1 MMKTHYLSKDERERG
16 RQHFLRWSGLNGMGF
31 SFLGDTVVTLMAM
44 HFGATN
50 LQLGYLS
57 SVIHFSGMALLVFPW
72 LLSGANLVHVLYYSW
87 LFRGLVCICY
97 GVLFWM
103 TGQPA
108 ILTIM
113 IIYTAFCVARIF
125 GTVVSSPMHRM
136 LSSAATL
143 GELVVMMSNY
153 FQVSRLISLLI
164 STIILSMPGLGGL
177 IGYQVL
183 IAIGVLTNT
192 ASALELRQIP
202 CRETIEYRQG
212 DNIFRTLS
220 KAMKDREQ
228 ALTLFLKWHVLGV
241 MITLSFTLPFLRKF
255 VHLAPNVI
263 FIYTILGTVATIA
276 TGYAL
281 RPFTD
286 RIGSRPVL
294 MIASFLLALVSLLWC
309 VIPASLHWSLFFLLG
324 FITTS
329 LQTAISLLVSR
340 LEVRAIPE
348 ENKIGYVSMTNF
360 FSALISLGSGLFVG
374 FLADLGEQVA
384 IPGLNAFGLAYF
396 CAVILAMHVAIL
408 SFFLKD
414 AGSLSVRDV
423 AQLLF
428 STRNLKTFLEIYE
441 LGLTD
446 DINTRKSLV
455 LSLSKSDAAFAVD
468 EMRHILRNPLS
479 AEKEEVLKSLFTYP
493 KHVLL
498 HDLLREAAD
507 ESSYHRPIALFALG
521 AYPGKRTERL
531 LLSLLDHS
539 QPTIRSN
546 ASKSLARVGNTSA
559 LPKIAQM
566 LSDPFQAIGDRM
578 NYLIAVSIM
587 DKQGAYLAQLFDFA
601 APQDGTPSYSQTM
614 FSLTA
619 KMLQMEPLLSTI
631 YQEENIADLAGLKF
645 FFEDARTVRPFLED
659 GEMLFKAYQQQRYQE
674 ILAWCQTTLANNMVQ
689 PPLSFLQQAILTRNT
704 HNICRDYA
712 IALLYFTY
720 QLLK

>member
-1 MMKTHYLSKDERERG
+1 MKTHYLSKEERERG

-72 LLSGANLVHVLYYSW
+72 LLSGANLVNVLYYSW
-87 LFRGLVCICY
+87 LFRGLVCIFY
-97 GVLFWM
+97 GVLFWL
-103 TGQPA
+103 TGQSA
-108 ILTIM
+108 IVTIL

-136 LSSAATL
+136 LSSASTL

-153 FQVSRLISLLI
+153 FQVSRLLSLFI
-164 STIILSMPGLGGL
+164 STIILSMPGLDGI

-192 ASALELRQIP
+192 ASALELKRVP

-212 DNIFRTLS
+212 ENVFRALFN
-220 KAMKDREQ
+220 AMKDREQ

-255 VHLAPNVI
+255 VQLAPNMI

-294 MIASFLLALVSLLWC
+294 MIASFLLAIVSLVWC
-309 VIPASLHWSLFFLLG
+309 VLPATLHWSLFFLIG

-360 FSALISLGSGLFVG
+360 FSALISLASGLFVG
-374 FLADLGEQVA
+374 FLADLGEQTV

-396 CAVILAMHVAIL
+396 CAVILSVQVTIL

-428 STRNLKTFLEIYE
+428 STRNLKAFLEIYE
-441 LGLTD
+441 LGLAD

-455 LSLSKSDAAFAVD
+455 LSFSKSDAAFALD
-468 EMRHILRNPLS
+468 EMRHILRDPLS
-479 AEKEEVLKSLFTYP
+479 TEKEEVLKSLFTYP
-493 KHVLL
+493 KHKLL
-498 HDLLREAAD
+498 NDLLREAAD

-531 LLSLLDHS
+531 LLSLLDHP
-539 QPTIRSN
+539 QPTIRST
-546 ASKSLARVGNTSA
+546 AAKSLARVGNTSA
-559 LPKIAQM
+559 LPKIMQM
-566 LSDPFQAIGDRM
+566 LADSTQIIGDRM

-587 DKQGAYLAQLFDFA
+587 DKQGAYLAQLFEFA
-601 APQDGTPSYSQTM
+601 APQQATPSYCQTM

-619 KMLQMEPLLSTI
+619 KMLQMEPPLSTI
-631 YQEENIADLAGLKF
+631 YQKENIADLDGLTL
-645 FFEDARTVRPFLED
+645 FFEDARAVRPFLEH
-659 GEMLFKAYQQQRYQE
+659 GLMLFEAYQQQRYHD
-674 ILAWCQTTLANNMVQ
+674 LFVWCQTVLAPNAVR
-689 PPLSFLQQAILTRNT
+689 PPLSFLQQAILSRNA
-704 HNICRDYA
+704 HDIRREDA

>member
-1 MMKTHYLSKDERERG
+1 MKTHYLSKDERELG
-16 RQHFLRWSGLNGMGF
+16 RRHFLRWSGLNGLGF

-87 LFRGLVCICY
+87 LFRGLVCILY
-97 GVLFWM
+97 GVLFWLS
-103 TGQPA
+103 GQAA
-108 ILTIM
+108 ILTIL
-113 IIYTAFCVARIF
+113 IIYTAFCIARIF

-136 LSSAATL
+136 LSSASTL
-143 GELVVMMSNY
+143 GELVVMMSNW
-153 FQVSRLISLLI
+153 FQVSRLISLFI
-164 STIILSMPGLGGL
+164 STVILSVPGLGGL

-183 IAIGVLTNT
+183 IAVGVLSNT
-192 ASALELRQIP
+192 ASALELKQIP
-202 CRETIEYRQG
+202 CRETIEYRRG
-212 DNIFRTLS
+212 DNVFRTLFD
-220 KAMKDREQ
+220 ALKDREQ
-228 ALTLFLKWHVLGV
+228 ALTLFLKWHTLSL
-241 MITLSFTLPFLRKF
+241 MIALSFTLPFLRKF
-255 VHLAPNVI
+255 VHLAPNMI
-263 FIYTILGTVATIA
+263 FIYTILGTIATIA

-294 MIASFLLALVSLLWC
+294 IITSFLLALVSLIWC
-309 VIPASLHWSLFFLLG
+309 VLPATLHWSLFFAVG

-329 LQTAISLLVSR
+329 LQTAITLLASR

-374 FLADLGEQVA
+374 FLADLGEQIA
-384 IPGLNAFGLAYF
+384 FPGVNVFGLAYF
-396 CAVILAMHVAIL
+396 CAVVLSVQIAIL

-414 AGSLSVRDV
+414 AGSLSVWDV

-428 STRNLKTFLEIYE
+428 STRDLKTFLEIYE

-446 DINTRKSLV
+446 DLNTRKSLV
-455 LSLSKSDAAFAVD
+455 LSLSKSDATFAVD

-479 AEKEEVLKSLFTYP
+479 TEKEEVLKSLFAYP
-493 KHVLL
+493 KSTLL
-498 HDLLREAAD
+498 NDLLREAAD
-507 ESSYHRPIALFALG
+507 ESSYHRYLALFALG

-531 LLSLLDHS
+531 LLSLLDHP
-539 QPTIRSN
+539 QPIIRST
-546 ASKSLARVGNTSA
+546 AAKSLARVGNTSA
-559 LPKIAQM
+559 LPKITQM
-566 LSDPFQAIGDRM
+566 LSDPALMIGDRM

-587 DKQGAYLAQLFDFA
+587 DKQGAYLAHLFDFA
-601 APQDGTPSYSQTM
+601 APQQDGTASSYQTM

-619 KMLQMEPLLSTI
+619 KMLQMEPPLASM
-631 YQEENIADLAGLKF
+631 YQEENLADLAGLHI
-645 FFEDARTVRPFLED
+645 FFEDARAVQPFWEHRQTLIAWYE
-659 GEMLFKAYQQQRYQE
+659 QQRYQD
-674 ILAWCQTTLANNMVQ
+674 ILAWCQTELANNPIR
-689 PPLSFLQQAILTRNT
+689 PPLSFLQQAILKQNEQGMRRE
-704 HNICRDYA
+704 C
-712 IALLYFTY
+712 ALAALYFTY